1 MQNLIIRLFV
11 NAVALWAAARLVP
24 GIELEGDFTRVLT
37 VAAVFG
43 LVNAL
48 IRPLIILLSLP
59 LIVLTLGLFTLVAN
73 ALVLMLTDLF
83 ATSLSIAGFWSALA
97 GSLLISLVSLLFSI
111 LARGP
116 K

>member
-24 GIELEGDFTRVLT
+24 GIELDGSFIHILS
-37 VAAVFG
+37 VAAIFG

-48 IRPLIILLSLP
+48 IRPLILLLSLP
-59 LIVLTLGLFTLVAN
+59 LIILTLGLFTLVAN
-73 ALVLMLTDLF
+73 ALMLMLTDLF

-97 GSLLISLVSLLFSI
+97 GSLLISLVSLLFSMV
-111 LARGP
+111 APGP
-116 K
+116 R

>member
-24 GIELEGDFTRVLT
+24 GIELDGNFIRVLA

-43 LVNAL
+43 VVNAL
-48 IRPLIILLSLP
+48 IRPLILLLSLP

-73 ALVLMLTDLF
+73 ALVLMLTDLL
-83 ATSLSIAGFWSALA
+83 AASLSIAGFWSALG
-97 GSLLISLVSLLFSI
+97 GSLLISLVSLFFSI
-111 LARGP
+111 LLPGP
-116 K
+116 E